1 MGTVRQR
8 GLFGAATHRL
18 GPALSLCPLAYLR
31 GVTYFRLLVERL
43 LAHSGRTDLAGRAQP
58 LLEGL
63 DVLLDRWPSYRSAIV
78 DLDEQMWAS
87 ALPVPTQVTVL
98 ALDREGSPT
107 WWIWDLTRQL
117 FTRAREPE
125 GTADTKR
132 AVRACQQQIKNFR
145 PIFWGSRTHITVVLW
160 DVVTTPVSPNWSS
173 SGYFVHGEKPDGEYA
188 AKHGFSVVHR
198 DEWAPPPV
206 LTSLTPGGL
215 HPMRWDQKRSQ

>member
-1 MGTVRQR
+1 VNVPMEG
-8 GLFGAATHRL
+8 FEEL
-18 GPALSLCPLAYLR
+18 G
-31 GVTYFRLLVERL
+31 
-43 LAHSGRTDLAGRAQP
+43 H
-58 LLEGL
+58 
-63 DVLLDRWPSYRSAIV
+63 
-78 DLDEQMWAS
+78 
-87 ALPVPTQVTVL
+87 PTQVTVL

-107 WWIWDLTRQL
+107 WWIWDLARQL

-132 AVRACQQQIKNFR
+132 AVRACRQQIKNFR

-173 SGYFVHGEKPDGEYA
+173 SEYFVDGEKPDGEYA

-215 HPMRWDQKRSQ
+215 HPMRLGPEAQPVATTPRRQPAHYCDLSGTTPTSTTPRQHGTESSSQFGSWSAVIRRAYFSA